1 MKLLLLIFLF
11 GYSLTCASASTNL
24 EIISNSIDS
33 LAQHVVSNYNVATV
47 RVKSKYE
54 PLRYKFESA
63 LKALDT
69 NVRLSNSDTSD
80 VLIDIDSVAI
90 VYLEKSNER
99 QTTVS
104 ARIYSVANGKLTE
117 TIYPITITDTIETN
131 NITDYEN
138 RNFDFTRGTM
148 IEKSSFWEDALEPV
162 VFVGSAAVI
171 IYLLFTV
178 RSG

>member
-1 MKLLLLIFLF
+1 MKLSLLIFLF
-11 GYSLTCASASTNL
+11 GYSLTCASAETNL
-24 EIISNSIDS
+24 EIISKSIDS
-33 LAQHVVSNYNVATV
+33 LAHHVVSNYNVAAV

-54 PLRYKFESA
+54 PLRYKFESS
-63 LKALDT
+63 LKSLDST
-69 NVRLSNSDTSD
+69 VSFSNSDASD
-80 VLIDIDSVAI
+80 VIIDIDSVSI

-104 ARIYSVANGKLTE
+104 ARIYSIANGKLAE

-138 RNFDFTRGTM
+138 RNYDFTRGVM
-148 IEKSSFWEDALEPV
+148 IEETSFWEDALEPI

-178 RSG
+178 RSS